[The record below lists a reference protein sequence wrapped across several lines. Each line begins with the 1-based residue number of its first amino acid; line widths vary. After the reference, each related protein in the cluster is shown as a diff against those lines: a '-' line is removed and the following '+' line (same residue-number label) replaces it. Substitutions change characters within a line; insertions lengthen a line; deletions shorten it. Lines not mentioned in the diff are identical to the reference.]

1 MGDFSIFVQRFTSSD
16 RLSGSAVQ
24 LEATGKTDGADATPK
39 ITAVGTAGDFVVT
52 WSGVDSAGDTS
63 IFVQTFHANGN
74 INGNAV
80 QLEAIGK
87 TDGADLT
94 PEIAAV
100 GTDGEFVVTWS
111 GVDSGG
117 DASIFVQKF
126 HANGMISAN
135 SAVQL
140 EAISRTNGADLTPQV
155 MAVGSAG
162 EYVVT
167 WSGVDSSAGGDSSI
181 FVQKFHANGTII
193 ANSLVQLEATGKMN
207 GIDIAPQVL
216 NLGSDG
222 EYVVLWQGSD
232 TGNDASIFVRKFSA
246 NGTPIGNSVLL
257 EGIGRTN
264 AADIAPQATVL
275 GSGGEFV
282 VTWSGV
288 NFASER
294 KIFVKRFFSNGE
306 INGSTVQ
313 LASGDPLVTDERD
326 PQITALG
333 TAGEFVVVWTGSRV
347 RTIKAFLYRSFCPME
362 CRAATG

>member
-1 MGDFSIFVQRFTSSD
+1 MVTVNDVDDSAPKVKITRGVQLEAIGQLSDSDETPQVTKLGSGGEYVVTWSGRDSMGDFSIFVQRFTSSD

-63 IFVQTFHANGN
+63 IFVQKFHANGN

-232 TGNDASIFVRKFSA
+232 TGNDASILY
-246 NGTPIGNSVLL
+246 GNSRPTELPSVTVCFWRASAGRMQRISLL
-257 EGIGRTN
+257 KPRCWVQVANLWSHG
-264 AADIAPQATVL
+264 L
-275 GSGGEFV
+275 G
-282 VTWSGV
+282 
-288 NFASER
+288 
-294 KIFVKRFFSNGE
+294 
-306 INGSTVQ
+306 
-313 LASGDPLVTDERD
+313 
-326 PQITALG
+326 
-333 TAGEFVVVWTGSRV
+333 
-347 RTIKAFLYRSFCPME
+347 
-362 CRAATG
+362 